1 MKVPALVLMLFALLP
16 VNTCFGE
23 STSHLN
29 SILEEALSQNFE
41 IKASAQSTRA
51 EKKKIT
57 TQYNLSDPSIGIS
70 KLNRGNETEYLTI
83 QQKIRFPTKYYLAG
97 KSQRKIYESSK
108 STLEARTLE
117 IRKNV
122 VEVYFALYAVQK
134 TMQLTKVNLQLVKD
148 FARIAEKKYAV
159 RKSSQSD
166 SMKAHFEMTQ
176 LELNLLNL
184 EQEESMLQSR
194 MATLLGRHQSKK
206 LNLAKLDIDSP
217 KVFLNRIKTTD
228 TGIYKQVSQTSPILI
243 AQEKN
248 FEASKIKK
256 NLAKWEFAPDFN
268 IQYQRQI
275 AGLPED
281 SDIFSVSAT
290 IPLWFWKN
298 SANASMAAANSAVEE
313 YKYKN
318 LNLKFTEDLK
328 SLKVR
333 IEKANKALIIYK
345 TTLMPQAEGAYRTSR
360 SAYKAG
366 SASFLD
372 LLDAERSLY
381 SVKQSY
387 YKALTYFVR
396 DVVKAETILGT
407 SISNLS
413 GIKRITK

>member
-1 MKVPALVLMLFALLP
+1 MKIPALVLVLFALLP

-23 STSHLN
+23 STNHLN
-29 SILEEALSQNFE
+29 SILEEALSENFE
-41 IKASAQSTRA
+41 IKASAQNTRI

-57 TQYNLSDPSIGIS
+57 TQYNLSDPSIGVS
-70 KLNRGNETEYLTI
+70 RLNRGNETEYLTL

-97 KSQRKIYESSK
+97 KSQKKMYESSL
-108 STLEARTLE
+108 SNLDARKLE
-117 IRKNV
+117 IRKTV

-134 TMQLTKVNLQLVKD
+134 TMQLTQANLQLVKD
-148 FARIAEKKYAV
+148 FARVAEKKYAA

-194 MATLLGRHQSKK
+194 MAVLLGRHQSKK
-206 LNLAKLDIDSP
+206 LNLAKLNIDSP
-217 KVFLNRIKTTD
+217 KIFLNRIKSTD
-228 TGIYKQVSQTSPILI
+228 TDIHKQVSKTSPRLL
-243 AQEKN
+243 AQEKK

-275 AGLPED
+275 SGLPED

-298 SANASMAAANSAVEE
+298 SANSSMAAAKSAVEG
-313 YKYKN
+313 YKHKN
-318 LNLKFTEDLK
+318 LNLRLVEDLK
-328 SLKVR
+328 SLKTR
-333 IEKANKALIIYK
+333 IERANKALIVYK
-345 TTLMPQAEGAYRTSR
+345 TTLMPQAEGAYRTSK

-396 DVVKAETILGT
+396 DVVEAETILGA

-413 GIKRITK
+413 GMKRIAK